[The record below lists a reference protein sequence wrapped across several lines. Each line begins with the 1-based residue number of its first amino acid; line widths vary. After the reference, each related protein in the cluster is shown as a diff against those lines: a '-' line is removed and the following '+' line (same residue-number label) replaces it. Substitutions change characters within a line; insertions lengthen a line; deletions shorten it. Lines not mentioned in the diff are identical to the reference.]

1 MTQSAPEINSVI
13 DQIEAL
19 LPQTQCRKC
28 SFSGCRPYAEAIATG
43 EAEINQCPPGGQQGV
58 NALAGLLGVDALP
71 LNEDFGREQQKR
83 RAFIIEE
90 DCIGCTKCL
99 PPCPVDA
106 IVGAAKFMHTVIAA
120 ECTGCELCVEPCPVD
135 CIIMLPFPEGDV
147 EGPDRQELAL
157 LAKRRYQAKN
167 QRQAREQAEKAERAR
182 KRKAALAKLKAA
194 KRIKP

>member
-135 CIIMLPFPEGDV
+135 CIIMLPFPEGGV

>member
-28 SFSGCRPYAEAIATG
+28 SFSGCRPYAEAIANG

-71 LNEDFGREQQKR
+71 LNEDFGKEQQKR
-83 RAFIIEE
+83 QAFIVEE

-167 QRQAREQAEKAERAR
+167 QRQAREQAEKADRAR